1 MTVKALVRDV
11 LKRLLPAPWY
21 WRLLAWRI
29 GHFDPELRLLRYLC
43 DQTKVSIDIGASI
56 GSYTVH
62 LLNHS
67 RKCYA
72 FDPRPDALAHLVS
85 LGADVRSSLA
95 VDGSTLLPTIDVP
108 AVLSPICTH
117 LECVVNVEGTRIRC
131 PCHGSTFDL
140 EGGVLQGPATRP
152 LRRFP
157 ARVTPDG
164 ELVIPYPEAG

>member
-1 MTVKALVRDV
+1 MRRREFVEIAAGAV
-11 LKRLLPAPWY
+11 
-21 WRLLAWRI
+21 
-29 GHFDPELRLLRYLC
+29 
-43 DQTKVSIDIGASI
+43 GASVLS
-56 GSYTVH
+56 G
-62 LLNHS
+62 
-67 RKCYA
+67 CAA
-72 FDPRPDALAHLVS
+72 FVATPVTPVNGEIR
-85 LGADVRSSLA
+85 
-95 VDGSTLLPTIDVP
+95 LPLRNYPQLEQPGGYLRIRAAPSDDRLYVIATDRGRY